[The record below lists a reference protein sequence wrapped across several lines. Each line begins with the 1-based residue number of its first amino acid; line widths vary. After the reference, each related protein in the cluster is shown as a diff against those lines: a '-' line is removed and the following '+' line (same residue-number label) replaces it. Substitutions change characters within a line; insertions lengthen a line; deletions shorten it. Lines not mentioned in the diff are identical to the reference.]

1 MDKIT
6 INLEIEDGK
15 VKGMDIVNG
24 MYDRTEY
31 CNSELDEEMSIQD
44 ALYEIEEY
52 IKGY

>member
-15 VKGMDIVNG
+15 VKGMDIVKG
-24 MYDRTEY
+24 LYDRTEY

-44 ALYEIEEY
+44 ALCEIGEY
-52 IKGY
+52 LKEY